1 MNTGSGSYQGCAA
14 HLADPS
20 ERNSGVSGATFDE
33 ALRVIEERT
42 HHRVGIRKLNRAAFG
57 GHDEENLVDRLRKE
71 GDVLASMVAVIGNG
85 VLGHV
90 MFSRLE
96 VGGSQR
102 TISAAALAPMAV
114 LPDRQRQ
121 GIGTRLVM
129 TGLALCRSRGV
140 DAVFVLGHPGYYPR
154 FGFSAE
160 KARSVTAPFSGD
172 AFMALE
178 IRRGVLASGLT
189 LDYPPAFGLDQKK

>member
-1 MNTGSGSYQGCAA
+1 MSSTHY
-14 HLADPS
+14 
-20 ERNSGVSGATFDE
+20 DE

-42 HHRVGIRKLNRAAFG
+42 QHRVGIRRLNRAAFG

-71 GDVLASMVAVIGNG
+71 GDVLASLVAVIGND
-85 VLGHV
+85 VLGHIL
-90 MFSRLE
+90 FSRLE
-96 VGGSQR
+96 VGGSQK
-102 TISAAALAPMAV
+102 TNSAAALEPMAV
-114 LPDRQRQ
+114 LPDWQGQ
-121 GIGTRLVM
+121 GIGTRLMM

-160 KARSVTAPFSGD
+160 KARSVTAPFSGK

-178 IRRGVLASGLT
+178 IRRGVLADGLT

>member
-1 MNTGSGSYQGCAA
+1 
-14 HLADPS
+14 
-20 ERNSGVSGATFDE
+20 VSGAAFDE

-42 HHRVGIRKLNRAAFG
+42 QHRVGIRKLNRAAFG
-57 GHDEENLVDRLRKE
+57 GHEEENLVDRLRRE
-71 GDVLASMVAVIGNG
+71 GDVIASMVAVIGHD

-90 MFSRLE
+90 LFSRLE
-96 VGGSQR
+96 VDGSKK
-102 TISAAALAPMAV
+102 TVSAAALAPMAV
-114 LPDRQRQ
+114 LPERQRQ

-140 DAVFVLGHPGYYPR
+140 DAVFVLGHPGYYPH

-160 KARSVTAPFSGD
+160 KARSVTAPFSGE

-178 IRRGVLASGLT
+178 IRRGVLSTGGLT
-189 LDYPPAFGLDQKK
+189 LTYPPAFAIDQKK

>member
-20 ERNSGVSGATFDE
+20 ERNSGVSVATFDE
-33 ALRVIEERT
+33 ALCVVEERT

-57 GHDEENLVDRLRKE
+57 GHDEENLVDRLRRE
-71 GDVLASMVAVIGNG
+71 GDVIGSMVAVIGND

-90 MFSRLE
+90 LFSRLD
-96 VGGSQR
+96 VAGGER
-102 TISAAALAPMAV
+102 TISAAALATMAV
-114 LPDRQRQ
+114 LPDRLRQ

-140 DAVFVLGHPGYYPR
+140 DAVFVLGHPRYYPR
-154 FGFSAE
+154 FGFSAD
-160 KARSVTAPFSGD
+160 KARIVTASFSGD

-178 IRRGVLASGLT
+178 IRRGVLNTGGLT
-189 LDYPPAFGLDQKK
+189 LTYPPAFALY